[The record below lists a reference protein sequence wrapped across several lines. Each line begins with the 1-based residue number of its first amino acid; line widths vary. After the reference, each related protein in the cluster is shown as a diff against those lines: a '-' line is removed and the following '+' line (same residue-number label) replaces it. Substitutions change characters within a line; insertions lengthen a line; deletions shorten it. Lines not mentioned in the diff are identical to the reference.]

1 MSQQTETQWCD
12 SSINPARP
20 DAVSLSVLLKRLSE
34 QIIQKV
40 ISPKWR
46 RRFWNW
52 LLRDA
57 FVRIYQF
64 ITSQVISFLCG
75 V

>member
-1 MSQQTETQWCD
+1 MTQKTETQWCN

-20 DAVSLSVLLKRLSE
+20 DAVSLSVLLKRLSG

-40 ISPKWR
+40 ISPKQR

-57 FVRIYQF
+57 SVRLYQF
-64 ITSQVISFLCG
+64 VTSQVISFLCG

>member
-1 MSQQTETQWCD
+1 MTQKTETQWCD
-12 SSINPARP
+12 SSINPAMR
-20 DAVSLSVLLKRLSE
+20 DTVSLSVLLKRFGY
-34 QIIQKV
+34 QIVQKV
-40 ISPKWR
+40 ISRKWR

-57 FVRIYQF
+57 SVRLYQF
-64 ITSQVISFLCG
+64 VTSQVISFLCG

>member
-1 MSQQTETQWCD
+1 MTQITEIQWCN

-20 DAVSLSVLLKRLSE
+20 DAVSLSVLLKRLSD

-40 ISPKWR
+40 ISRKWR
-46 RRFWNW
+46 RRFWSW

-57 FVRIYQF
+57 SVRLYQF
-64 ITSQVISFLCG
+64 VTAQVISFLFG

>member
-1 MSQQTETQWCD
+1 MTQITEAQPSNYKTYPATPNASYRWVLF
-12 SSINPARP
+12 INLRG
-20 DAVSLSVLLKRLSE
+20 

-46 RRFWNW
+46 RRFCNW

-57 FVRIYQF
+57 SVRLYQF
-64 ITSQVISFLCG
+64 VTSQVISFFCG